1 MGVQMTPVVKRGLS
15 QNCLPSLKIF
25 LQFKRNV
32 AAKIDNVSPRGPP
45 SRRADLTTK
54 AAVWLFGNLTGFD
67 D

>member
-32 AAKIDNVSPRGPP
+32 AAKIDNVSPRRAAAEQT
-45 SRRADLTTK
+45 RRP
-54 AAVWLFGNLTGFD
+54 NN
-67 D
+67 